1 MPCVGVNVWMQH
13 CLIPFSF
20 YIHIYYG
27 AYLSVVVV
35 VVFLLLLFFCLKSGF
50 VLRVIFIILFLISV
64 MLFGTVC

>member
-35 VVFLLLLFFCLKSGF
+35 VFFCVVVFCLKSGF

>member
-20 YIHIYYG
+20 YIHIYYE

-35 VVFLLLLFFCLKSGF
+35 VFFVVFFCLKSGF